1 MKSLALNLAT
11 LAVGVLAAPS
21 PKLPSIRYPSLRA
34 RPVVPDYVSS
44 SFNNLAVQLKSNSSS
59 STYDTPTVKA
69 PKTNIWAPLS
79 SEEAASVV
87 SFLHNQTSL
96 NLTSADEA
104 GSWDNMISVVDLATP
119 NKTESLQ
126 YIDGNSTVPP
136 RYAIASIMFNAF
148 EQPYLED
155 YLVGPLPLSE
165 NSTASPYGF
174 RSTKGSSK
182 INNHDADSDA
192 VEEWMRTEVITPE
205 IDEIVETLLGA
216 KSEKFDIW
224 GIDPLWYED
233 GRTISW
239 RGLWSI
245 PESIFDGETLLPQGL
260 YLKLDITG
268 RNPAEWKHEG
278 WLHNGIFYPTSQD
291 FLHAFKAGKVEVT
304 TRNIGANESWIGT
317 DRDGPELKY
326 DERPPPQQIAP
337 GGQRFAI
344 DEDSQY
350 VEWMDFSFFWGFS
363 RDSGMRIWDL
373 KYKGERIVYELGLTE
388 ALAHYAGND
397 PVQSGTSYADTFY
410 GFGPYAFELVEGYD
424 CPAYAK
430 YVDTTFHANEI
441 STTHRKSICF
451 FEHDESYPMQRHSNG
466 QYVSS
471 TKNIAFKMRS
481 ASTVG
486 NYDYS
491 FTYSFYLDGTVEVS
505 VSASGYIQS
514 AYYAQNQDYGYH
526 IHDGLSGSMHVHVLN
541 WKVDVDILGTSN
553 TVGFHKVVADE
564 IKYPWAEKPRKTMK
578 LVRSELKNEDE
589 SKLNWE
595 MGSMVLV
602 YNKDEKNKFG
612 EDRAWRIMP
621 SRGNGIHLPFN
632 ESSNLVDTM
641 GFATHHLYV
650 TKHHDSEF
658 SVAHASNAYDPY
670 HPVVDFGKYFDG
682 EDLVQEDLVLWVNC
696 GMHHVPGTND
706 LGNTVQTTAQGS
718 FMLSPHNYLYR
729 DPSRQTKQMVRLN
742 YNSSNDYIVSNVHT
756 FGADPVKGQVNLTAL
771 QPNYYSYQGD
781 SNIRKFPYDPQ
792 HPYNDTVAIV

>member
-44 SFNNLAVQLKSNSSS
+44 SFNNLAVQLKSNSS

-119 NKTESLQ
+119 NKTESLH
-126 YIDGNSTVPP
+126 YLDGNSTIPP
-136 RYAIASIMFNAF
+136 RYAVASIMFNAF

-155 YLVGPLPLSE
+155 YIVGPLPLSE

-192 VEEWMRTEVITPE
+192 VEEWMRSEVITPE

-239 RGLWSI
+239 RGFWSI
-245 PESIFDGETLLPQGL
+245 PENIFDGETLLPQGL

-268 RNPAEWKHEG
+268 RNPSEWKHEG

-304 TRNIGANESWIGT
+304 TRNTGANESWIGT

-541 WKVDVDILGTSN
+541 WKVDVDILGTNN

-564 IKYPWAEKPRKTMK
+564 IKYPWSPKPRKTMK
-578 LVRSELKNEDE
+578 LVRSELDNEDN
-589 SKLNWE
+589 SKLNWQ
-595 MGSMVLV
+595 GFTQYLV

-621 SRGNGIHLPFN
+621 SRGSGIHLPFN

-670 HPVVDFGKYFDG
+670 NPVVDFGKYFDG
-682 EDLVQEDLVLWVNC
+682 EDLVQEDLVLWVNL
-696 GMHHVPGTND
+696 GMVHLPVTSD